1 MSLDALKSE
10 TPLRDAS
17 PKLRH
22 DTEVSSQKELDQEG
36 RTSGAGYTG
45 AAAPL
50 SVDGGG
56 DLGFGP

>member
-1 MSLDALKSE
+1 MVSE
-10 TPLRDAS
+10 TLPRAPF
-17 PKLRH
+17 PKSRH